1 MTTEA
6 ALPGWLVRHPLT
18 AGWCWTAL
26 WMALIITDE
35 ALDFAGWVW
44 FVFVALSAAP
54 TLIAT
59 LLVMHATPRGHL
71 EPREESVLGHFLLW
85 FLALIA
91 AFLLWGLSLVL
102 GASISTTLQSAIR
115 SEREVTATGLSLLLA
130 SVPVV
135 AFVLWLAL
143 VVRCVWFLWRVRGWR
158 QRPARSHVP
167 EAFLRD
173 RPRLGTVVIGLAHP
187 GLLLVAGL
195 ATSLVAVLLGADM
208 TFLVE
213 L

>member
-1 MTTEA
+1 MTTDA
-6 ALPGWLVRHPLT
+6 VLPAWLVRRPLT

-26 WMALIITDE
+26 WMALIVTDE
-35 ALDFAGWVW
+35 FLNFAGWVW
-44 FVFVALSAAP
+44 LAFVALSAAP
-54 TLIAT
+54 TLVAT
-59 LLVMHATPRGHL
+59 LLVLHATPRGHL
-71 EPREESVLGHFLLW
+71 EPREQSVLGHFLLR
-85 FLALIA
+85 FLTLIA

-102 GASISTTLQSAIR
+102 SASISTTLQSAIR
-115 SEREVTATGLSLLLA
+115 SEREITATGLSLLLA

-135 AFVLWLAL
+135 AFALWLAL
-143 VVRCVWFLWRVRGWR
+143 VVRCAWFLRRVRGWR
-158 QRPARSHVP
+158 QRPLRSLVP

-173 RPRLGTVVIGLAHP
+173 LPRLRTVVIGLAHP

-195 ATSLVAVLLGADM
+195 ATSLVAVLLGADT